1 MSRRSS
7 AAAEPVAD
15 DDIGARFARAMAA
28 AGCVEP
34 APHLAVAL
42 SGGPDS
48 LGLTLLAR
56 DWAAARGGRVQAL
69 VVDHG
74 LRAGSAGD
82 ARRAAALAAAA
93 GVPARILTLAPG
105 AIGMTGIEAGA
116 RAARYAALTDACRAA
131 GILHLLT
138 GHSLDDQAET
148 VLIRLG
154 RGSGVDGL
162 AAMPPVRPEGGIRLI
177 RPVLGIRRA
186 SLAAVVAAAG
196 LTPLHDPMNDDD
208 RVQRVRLRAAA
219 TAAALEGAGLDPARV
234 ARSAARAA
242 AARAALDAQMLRVAF
257 RGGLRLHVW
266 GGAELPLALFAD
278 PDLSA
283 PGLEDDLP
291 ERLVGRL
298 AMVVGGQDLPPR
310 GAAAA
315 RLAADLVAMARS
327 RAGGDH
333 LPQSGRGQG
342 GRTLGGCRFLWG
354 GRRLLVLRE
363 PRAIAAPRAVTPG
376 EALHWDGRFMVI
388 VPDTPACRAA
398 ADDGRLRLR
407 AMGEDLARRLGEVAP
422 AAAASLRARVAP
434 RAIASLPVLT
444 RLDVPLAFPH
454 LTESIRRE
462 AAEDETLAR
471 STFRAWFAPSRPLD
485 GDGVFWAMAGEH
497 SAGKRPRS

>member
-1 MSRRSS
+1 MTNDR
-7 AAAEPVAD
+7 
-15 DDIGARFARAMAA
+15 IGACFARAMAA
-28 AGCVEP
+28 AGCVDA
-34 APHLAVAL
+34 APHVAVAL

-56 DWAAARGGRVQAL
+56 DWAADRGGRVTAF

-74 LRAGSAGD
+74 LRPGSAGD
-82 ARRAAALAAAA
+82 ARRAAALAGAV

-105 AIGMTGIEAGA
+105 AIGAAGVEAGA

-162 AAMPPVRPEGGIRLI
+162 AAMPAVRPEGGIRLV
-177 RPVLGIRRA
+177 RPVLAIRRA
-186 SLAAVVAAAG
+186 ELLAVVAAAG

-219 TAAALEGAGLDPARV
+219 TAAAFDGAGLDPVRV
-234 ARSAARAA
+234 VQSAARAA
-242 AARAALDAQMLRVAF
+242 AARAALDAQMVRVAF
-257 RGGLRLHVW
+257 RGGLRLHGW
-266 GGAELPLALFAD
+266 GGAELPLTLFAD

-283 PGLEDDLP
+283 PGLDADLP

-315 RLAADLVAMARS
+315 RLAADLVAMARGVP
-327 RAGGDH
+327 GGDH
-333 LPQSGRGQG
+333 LPQG

-363 PRAIAAPRAVTPG
+363 PRAIAPPRAVMPG
-376 EALHWDGRFMVI
+376 DRLHWDGRFAVSI
-388 VPDTPACRAA
+388 PDTPACRAA
-398 ADDGRLRLR
+398 AAEGRLRLQ
-407 AMGEDLARRLGEVAP
+407 AVGEDLARRLGKVAP
-422 AAAASLRARVAP
+422 AAAASLRACVAP
-434 RAIASLPVLT
+434 RAIASLPLLT

-462 AAEDETLAR
+462 AAEDQTLAHT
-471 STFRAWFAPSRPLD
+471 TFRAWFAPSRPLD